1 MVKYGARPYQAEA
14 IVSALRGFEEDPEL
28 NTQLICAATGTGK
41 TIIFSILAKHEE
53 SIGGRTL
60 ILAHT
65 DELIDQAID
74 KLYRATG
81 LKAAKEKAEH
91 YAGRWAKTVVASV
104 QTLSRPLRLQSWKKN
119 HFTKIVV
126 DEAHRSLADS
136 YLNIL
141 KYFME
146 GGAKV
151 IGVTATAD
159 RGDKRA
165 LGEFYQRIAYDYS
178 LLRAC
183 RDGWLVRPIVKTMP
197 LTIDLNG
204 VRMKKTADGNDL
216 DRQEVGRRLIPILE
230 AIAQCIKA
238 EIGTKK
244 VLIFMPSVET
254 AQMMAEA
261 LKVAG
266 VSADWVCGDKKIC
279 PDRHKRVARHKA
291 GHYQALVN
299 MAILT
304 EGYDDD
310 TIDFI
315 VCLRATKIRS
325 LYAQIIG
332 RGTRPHGSIV
342 KALNA
347 APNAFERN
355 EIIKNSCKPHIT
367 ILDFLFLYEKHDLCR
382 PASLVAANAEVEQA
396 MSESKSAGDTID
408 LIAEEERAERDLL
421 AKLEEDIQKHQN
433 RKAEIVDPLA
443 VATDLSDF
451 SMASYEP
458 DTKRESGP
466 ATAEQLRKLASNGI
480 DTSKIRNYGHA
491 KVVLEKLLRRHSL
504 GLCNIRQLNFLT
516 KLGIDATNMTY
527 DEAAIHMSQWSN
539 GGAQ

>member
-1 MVKYGARPYQAEA
+1 MTKYGARPYQAEA
-14 IVSALRGFEEDPEL
+14 ITSTLNAFEEDPEIKA
-28 NTQLICAATGTGK
+28 QLICAATGTGK
-41 TIIFSILAKHEE
+41 TIIFSVLAKHEE

-74 KLYRATG
+74 KLHRATG

-104 QTLSRPLRLQSWKKN
+104 QTLSRSLRLQSWKKG

-126 DEAHRSLADS
+126 DEAHRSLAES
-136 YLNIL
+136 YLTIL
-141 KYFME
+141 RYFME

-165 LGEFYQRIAYDYS
+165 LGDFYQRIAYDYS
-178 LLRAC
+178 LLKAC
-183 RDGWLVRPIVKTMP
+183 RDGWLVKPIVKTMP
-197 LTIDLNG
+197 LAIDLNG
-204 VRMKKTADGNDL
+204 VKMKKTADGNDL

-230 AIAQCIKA
+230 AIAGCIKA
-238 EIGTKK
+238 EVGSRK

-254 AQMMAEA
+254 AQMMADA
-261 LKVAG
+261 LNRAG
-266 VSADWVCGDKKIC
+266 VTADWVSGDKKIC
-279 PDRHKRVARHKA
+279 PDRRKRVARHKA
-291 GHYQALVN
+291 GHFQALVN

-347 APNAFERN
+347 AANAHERV
-355 EIIKNSCKPHIT
+355 EIIKQSVKPFIT
-367 ILDFLFLYEKHDLCR
+367 IIDFLFLYEKHDLCR
-382 PASLVAANAEVEQA
+382 PASLVAASEEVEKQ
-396 MSESKSAGDTID
+396 MRESKAGDVLD

-421 AKLEEDIQKHQN
+421 AKLEQDISKNQN
-433 RKAEIVDPLA
+433 RQSETVDPLA
-443 VATDLSDF
+443 AATDLSDF
-451 SMASYEP
+451 AMASYEP
-458 DTKRESGP
+458 DTKKESSP
-466 ATAEQLRKLASNGI
+466 ATADQLHKLSANGI

-491 KVVLEKLLRRHSL
+491 KVVLDKLLRRHSL
-504 GLCNIRQLNFLT
+504 GLCNIRQLNFLRQIG
-516 KLGIDATNMTY
+516 LDASNMTY
-527 DEAAIHMSQWSN
+527 DEAAIQMTKWN
-539 GGAQ
+539 MGGKR